1 MMRCLVDEGMVVY
14 TLRKPLIDKAL
25 SSVNE
30 RDAET
35 MRCIRRL
42 WPFYRRLLSLMHKQ
56 LECESISPSDMQSTE
71 AVHRSKGHSAYR

>member
-1 MMRCLVDEGMVVY
+1 MRCLVDEGMVVY
-14 TLRKPLIDKAL
+14 TRRKPLIDKAL

-42 WPFYRRLLSLMHKQ
+42 RPFYRRLLSPMHKQ
-56 LECESISPSDMQSTE
+56 LECESISPSDVQSTE

>member
-14 TLRKPLIDKAL
+14 TRRKPLIDKAL
-25 SSVNE
+25 RSVNE

-42 WPFYRRLLSLMHKQ
+42 RPFYRRLLSPMHKQ
-56 LECESISPSDMQSTE
+56 LECESISPSDVQSTE